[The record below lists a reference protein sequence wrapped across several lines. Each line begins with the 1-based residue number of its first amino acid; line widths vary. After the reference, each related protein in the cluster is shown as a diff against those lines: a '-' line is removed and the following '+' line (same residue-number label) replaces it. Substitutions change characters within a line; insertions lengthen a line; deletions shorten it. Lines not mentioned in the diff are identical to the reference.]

1 MANLDG
7 LIDTAA
13 SRATW
18 AVNEAAGA
26 IASIGANAPYINYE
40 TLPLDPD
47 DFDARYQAPTPD
59 KTAMPVY
66 HDPSVP
72 VPNEPTLVDLS
83 GIDVPTLPDA
93 PTINTAGLFEQNKPS
108 DVIPDWTEANPVL
121 HAEEIYNEMAT
132 LAKPILTDV
141 EIPGITPISIRTP
154 PELQLPDYEQ
164 YATPEAIPAATNY
177 ATYMQAKYDEA
188 LPEMRAVVDDI
199 MDSWIARFA
208 PEYEEMRSKISQR
221 LIATLDGE
229 GILPDQ
235 FETAMYGRSRGRVEK
250 EFAAAE
256 EAILNDS
263 QKRGFIIPPGAVS
276 AGLNKARIGAAAANA
291 NHATDVYIERRKSE
305 VQHLQFV
312 LSTAANQIQSIRSLA
327 MQAAQNGLELIARA
341 SSQADAICA
350 KMIVLFEHERSRREF
365 SLAIMRELNNQYE
378 VKLKVALSGLE
389 GYKLELQALESRS
402 DVEAKQI
409 EAAKAQIGAQ
419 QTLVTRYSAMIDA
432 IAKRAV
438 ADELLIKDYSIR
450 ADVFK
455 TNINARLAAFDA
467 YKAAIDGDKAK
478 LSGELAKLD
487 IYNGQLKSIELNL
500 EAQGKV
506 LDADV
511 KTNTAKL
518 GQFNTQLDSYK
529 IASQVAL
536 QKFTAQAEIK
546 KLGLDVYNR
555 NVEANL
561 AVYEGEL
568 KKDIAWVQARI
579 EAFRG
584 NIESK
589 NTYYKLQQGY
599 TELELKKT
607 TSIADGYSNMASAAL
622 QSLNTTVS
630 QAEAV

>member
-1 MANLDG
+1 MTAIDD
-7 LIDTAA
+7 LIGTARG
-13 SRATW
+13 RAEW
-18 AVNEAAGA
+18 AVDEAAVA
-26 IASIGANAPYINYE
+26 IRGIGTNFPYINYE
-40 TLPLDPD
+40 VLPLEPSE
-47 DFDARYQAPTPD
+47 FDAKYKSPNPD

-66 HDPSVP
+66 HDPSTP
-72 VPNEPTLVDLS
+72 IPKEPNLVDLS
-83 GIDVPTLPDA
+83 GIAVPGFPDA
-93 PTINTAGLFEQNKPS
+93 PTINTNGLFDQQQPDSN
-108 DVIPDWTEANPVL
+108 IPDWTEANPVL
-121 HAEEIYNEMAT
+121 HAEDIYNEMQA
-132 LAKPILTDV
+132 LAMPILTDV
-141 EIPGITPISIRTP
+141 EIPGITPISIHTP
-154 PELQLPDYEQ
+154 PELQLPDYEA

-177 ATYMQAKYDEA
+177 ASYMQAKYDAA
-188 LPEMRAVVDDI
+188 LPEMKAFVDDVVNG
-199 MDSWIARFA
+199 WIAQYA
-208 PEYEEMRSKISQR
+208 PEYEEQRSKLHQR
-221 LIATLDGE
+221 IMEGLDG
-229 GILPDQ
+229 GVLPDQ
-235 FETAMYGRSRGRVEK
+235 FETALYNRAKGRTQK
-250 EFAAAE
+250 EFDAAAE
-256 EAILNDS
+256 AVLSDTK
-263 QKRGFIIPPGAVS
+263 KRGFIVPPGS
-276 AGLNKARIGAAAANA
+276 ITAGLNKVRIGAASAAANQ
-291 NHATDVYIERRKSE
+291 ATDVYIERRKSE
-305 VQHLQFV
+305 VQHLQ
-312 LSTAANQIQSIRSLA
+312 LILTTAASQVQAVRSLA
-327 MQAAQNGLELIARA
+327 MQAAQSGLELIARA
-341 SSQADAICA
+341 SAQADAICA

-378 VKLKVALSGLE
+378 VKLKSALSGLE
-389 GYKLELQALESRS
+389 GYKLELQALEARS

-409 EAAKAQIGAQ
+409 DAAKAQLSAQ
-419 QTLVTRYSAMIDA
+419 QVMVDRYSAMIDA

-438 ADELLIKDYSIR
+438 ADELLIKDYSVR

-455 TNINARLAAFDA
+455 TNVNARLAAFDA

-487 IYNGQLKSIELNL
+487 IYNGQLKAVELNL

-511 KTNTAKL
+511 KTNAAKL
-518 GQFNTQLDSYK
+518 GQYNTQLDGYK

-546 KLGLDVYNR
+546 KLGMEVYNR

-568 KKDIAWVQARI
+568 KKDIAWVQSKI

-599 TELELKKT
+599 SELELKKT

-630 QAEAV
+630 QAEAI